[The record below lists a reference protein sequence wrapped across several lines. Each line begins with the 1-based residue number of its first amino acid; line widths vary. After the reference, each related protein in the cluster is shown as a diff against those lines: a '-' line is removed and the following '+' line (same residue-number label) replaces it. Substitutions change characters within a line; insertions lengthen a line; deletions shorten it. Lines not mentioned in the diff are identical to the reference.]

1 MGNGV
6 AARSECTRADFES
19 FSADAQALI
28 QSLIR
33 ENDDLRQQ
41 LHVAE
46 ERIATLQNEARED
59 PLTGLLNR
67 RGLDDQLQRAVDL
80 VHRYEEKIA
89 LLFADLNDFKQIND
103 DHGHAIGDLALKHVS
118 GLFRDNV
125 RRSDVIARIGGDEFA
140 ILLWQTDQSMAEAK
154 ADALADLIA
163 TSPLCLD
170 GIQLDFGVSIGATE
184 LSRNDEAAG
193 SILDRADRAMYA
205 AKEARDARLL
215 DEAAARPG

>member
-1 MGNGV
+1 MANGV
-6 AARSECTRADFES
+6 AARAECNRTDLES
-19 FSADAQALI
+19 FSTDAQALI

-41 LHVAE
+41 VLAAE
-46 ERIATLQNEARED
+46 ERVAVLQNEARED

-80 VHRYEEKIA
+80 VHRYDEKIA

-118 GLFRDNV
+118 GLFRSNV
-125 RRSDVIARIGGDEFA
+125 RRSDIVARIGGDEFA
-140 ILLWQTDQSMAEAK
+140 ILLWQTDRSMAEAK

-163 TSPLCLD
+163 TTPLRLD
-170 GIQLDFGVSIGATE
+170 AIQLDFGVSIGATE

-193 SILDRADRAMYA
+193 SILDRADKAMYA
-205 AKEARDARLL
+205 AKEAYDARLR
-215 DEAAARPG
+215 DDTNSVA